1 VVDGPVGRIDAGA
14 GILVRYAAPFAPIT
28 SKGKTMSTRSAANS
42 HEQSK
47 VWKMLESIDICMFIT
62 QGAGGWRGR
71 PMSTIPKADK
81 SVIYLLTEA
90 ESGAAQDLAGNGAVL
105 MSYQSSSDHVAV
117 TGQAKVI
124 DDKAL
129 VKSLWSPGA
138 QVFWPEGPKASDVVV
153 IAVTPDQADYW
164 DGPNPVV
171 GAVKFMFS
179 LATGR
184 EPNFGEQ
191 GAVRL

>member
-1 VVDGPVGRIDAGA
+1 
-14 GILVRYAAPFAPIT
+14 
-28 SKGKTMSTRSAANS
+28 MSSTPAM
-42 HEQSK
+42 QQDDQMK
-47 VWKMLESIDICMFIT
+47 VWDMLKSIDICMFVT
-62 QGAGGWRGR
+62 DGRDGWRGR
-71 PMSTIPKADK
+71 PMSTIPKAEA

-90 ESGAAQDLAGNGAVL
+90 DSGAAIDVAAHAAVL
-105 MSYQSSSDHVAV
+105 LSYQGSGDHIAV
-117 TGQAKVI
+117 TGKAKVI

-138 QVFWPEGPKASDVVV
+138 QVFWPEGPEASDVVV

-171 GAVKFMFS
+171 GAAKFMFS

-184 EPNFGEQ
+184 APDLGEQ
-191 GAVRL
+191 GHVKL